1 MKTDFP
7 NTPQTLRIYK
17 HREHNTTTNMFIE
30 DIHLGIMPI
39 NGESKNFAK
48 FNAEFIG
55 DDSNDAII
63 LCKSL
68 MRYDNYNSINDFIS
82 QIIEN
87 IAHLISEDG
96 IALYEILYYKENK
109 KIIMNG
115 VSNNN
120 IYDVLFCFIQYKSKD
135 EIDKSQLKFL
145 RKKNIWKI
153 EMPLALGERSGYKK
167 IISNLDKFD
176 SSGPKFY
183 LDELYNSQLNHRF
196 DYKEYRLKTH
206 IFTTKCTLN
215 WSWDQRDLDRENKT
229 EFYTFY
235 QDLKFYWAK
244 TVLREHIVK
253 ELNCL
258 FKRLDI
264 KSEIKIIGI
273 PTAKEILNFKNEFRR
288 GEKNYDDFLKFLLY

>member
-7 NTPQTLRIYK
+7 NTPQTLRNYK
-17 HREHNTTTNMFIE
+17 LRKHNTTTNMFIK

-55 DDSNDAII
+55 DDSNEAIN

-68 MRYDNYNSINDFIS
+68 KQYDSYNSTEDLIS
-82 QIIEN
+82 QVVES
-87 IAHLISEDG
+87 IAHSMSENG
-96 IALYEILYYKENK
+96 TALYEILYDKENK
-109 KIIMNG
+109 KIIMN
-115 VSNNN
+115 SISSNN
-120 IYDVLFCFIQYKSKD
+120 IYDVLLCFIQYKPKD
-135 EIDKSQLKFL
+135 KIDKAQLKLL

-153 EMPLALGERSGYKK
+153 EMPLVLGKSSGYKK

-183 LDELYNSQLNHRF
+183 LDELYSSQLNHRF

-206 IFTTKCTLN
+206 IFTTKSTLN

-258 FKRLDI
+258 FKKLDI
-264 KSEIKIIGI
+264 KSEINITGI
-273 PTAKEILNFKNEFRR
+273 PTSKEILNFKNEFRR